1 MENIALKNKIKL
13 KLASKCAARAVTLC
27 STIQQ
32 TPNRTVTRA
41 SQACTATLPRTPAVN
56 TAALPLSNIS
66 SSSSSVVAFPAEA
79 RRRGAQRQN
88 SWGEHHRRP
97 LRSFIW
103 QGRGRDYRSLISSC
117 LWMRPLLLSL
127 KSTWASL
134 YLVIT
139 STNFLDSTACCA
151 GKKRKKKI

>member
-1 MENIALKNKIKL
+1 MPK
-13 KLASKCAARAVTLC
+13 SV
-27 STIQQ
+27 QHVQ
-32 TPNRTVTRA
+32 
-41 SQACTATLPRTPAVN
+41 LPRTPAVN

-88 SWGEHHRRP
+88 SWGEHHGRP
-97 LRSFIW
+97 SRSFIW
-103 QGRGRDYRSLISSC
+103 QCRGRDYRSLISSC

-151 GKKRKKKI
+151 GKKRKKKDLKKRPEGAKDLTMTAATM